1 MAQSGSALEWGSSGR
16 WFESSHPDHVK
27 SREEP
32 SGSSL
37 SINSYLQNSE
47 KSLNAKAARMAAELR
62 ELFPGENTRVFDAIA
77 KVPREQFVDPGWRRM
92 AFSDTSLP
100 IGHGQ
105 TISKPATVLRMLSAM
120 APVFDGRLLE
130 VGSGSG
136 YLAAVASSLF
146 RKVYCVERVLG
157 LVEPS
162 RANLIKT
169 GAKNVMV
176 LYGDG
181 SAGWD
186 KYAPFDGILYSAG
199 APELPDSLV
208 SQLRD
213 GGFAGVPVGTKTS
226 QIFTVWTRQNDKLVQ
241 IDSFP
246 CSFVPLIGKEGWN
259 G

>member
-1 MAQSGSALEWGSSGR
+1 M
-16 WFESSHPDHVK
+16 
-27 SREEP
+27 
-32 SGSSL
+32 
-37 SINSYLQNSE
+37 
-47 KSLNAKAARMAAELR
+47 NAKATRMAAELKA
-62 ELFPGENTRVFDAIA
+62 LFPDHSSRVFDAIA
-77 KVPREQFVDPGWRRM
+77 RVPREQFVDPGWRRM

-120 APVFDGRLLE
+120 APVFDGKLLE

-146 RKVYCVERVLG
+146 KKVYCVERVLG

-181 SAGWD
+181 SAGWT

-199 APELPDSLV
+199 APSLPESLAL
-208 SQLRD
+208 QLRD
-213 GGFAGVPVGTKTS
+213 GGLAGVPVGSKTS
-226 QIFTVWTRQNDKLVQ
+226 QIFTVWKKENGQLIQ
-241 IDSFP
+241 IDQFP